1 MAIDKNF
8 ISLSLHTSLVFL
20 PWIYPHL
27 FFSSHSHLYFLCSL
41 FSDSTCTWMLT
52 CSPSLLC
59 FSFSVPFLYFRIA
72 FFLSYLFTTFFC
84 LIYFMWY
91 LDSVNHTFHIGNSQV
106 SRGMGQIGSLENF
119 STTSKTYGFSL
130 YFKVTIFLPCGPGTC
145 GSTRHSS
152 P

>member
-27 FFSSHSHLYFLCSL
+27 FFFFSFPPLFPLFPILWQHVYMNAYVLPFPPLLFFLCA
-41 FSDSTCTWMLT
+41 
-52 CSPSLLC
+52 
-59 FSFSVPFLYFRIA
+59 FLYFRIA

-130 YFKVTIFLPCGPGTC
+130 YFKVTVFLPCGPGTC